1 MALLHRHHHQINRD
15 MKVNLVYLI
24 IGLAISAFIAFGF
37 YSFYQGNNKNLLVF
51 GSMIFLSIS
60 LIPTIAIEINNR
72 TRITALIRTVSG
84 IMFFV
89 GLLTNLIFSFTAF
102 KLEWY
107 IIILG
112 LILMIYCLI
121 FYSLIKSKQ

>member
-1 MALLHRHHHQINRD
+1 
-15 MKVNLVYLI
+15 MKVNIVYLI
-24 IGLAISAFIAFGF
+24 IGLAISALIAFGF
-37 YSFYQGNNKNLLVF
+37 YSFYEGSNKNILVF

-102 KLEWY
+102 KQEWY

-112 LILMIYCLI
+112 LILMIYCMI
-121 FYSLIKSKQ
+121 IYSLIRSKQ

>member
-1 MALLHRHHHQINRD
+1 
-15 MKVNLVYLI
+15 MKVNIVYLI
-24 IGLAISAFIAFGF
+24 IGLAISALIAFGF
-37 YSFYQGNNKNLLVF
+37 YSFYEGNNKNLLVF
-51 GSMIFLSIS
+51 GCMIFLSIS
-60 LIPTIAIEINNR
+60 LIFTVSIEIKNR

-89 GLLTNLIFSFTAF
+89 GLLTNLIFSFTTF
-102 KLEWY
+102 KPEWY

-112 LILMIYCLI
+112 LILMIYSLI